1 MKYTVI
7 PVTML
12 EQNCTVLWCE
22 ETKKAA
28 AVDPGGDADQI
39 IGAIEQAGV
48 ELEKVLLTH
57 LHIDHVGAAGELAAH
72 CGATVV
78 GPPLGDE
85 FLLHVLPQQAQMFG
99 VPLARE
105 FSPDQW
111 LGHGDTVEV
120 GQLSLEVR
128 HCPGHTPGHVI
139 YYGAADRTALTGDV
153 LFRGSIGRTD
163 FPRGDY
169 DELMHSIH
177 EQLLPLGDEVTF
189 VSGHGPEST
198 FGHERLQNPFLNGTM

>member
-1 MKYTVI
+1 MKHTVI

-12 EQNCTVLWCE
+12 EQNCTLLWCE
-22 ETKKAA
+22 ETMKAA
-28 AVDPGGDADQI
+28 AVDPGGDMDQI
-39 IGAIEQAGV
+39 VAVIEQAGV

-72 CGATVV
+72 SGATIV
-78 GPPLGDE
+78 GPHKEDE
-85 FLLHVLPQQAQMFG
+85 FLLHVLPQQASMFG
-99 VPLARE
+99 VPLTQE
-105 FSPDQW
+105 FVPDQW
-111 LGHGDTVEV
+111 LVQGDRVAV
-120 GQLSLEVR
+120 GQLALDVR
-128 HCPGHTPGHVI
+128 HCPGHTPGHVV
-139 YYGAADRTALTGDV
+139 YYCAADRMALTGDV

-169 DELMHSIH
+169 DELMRSIN

-198 FGHERLQNPFLNGTM
+198 LGAERRRNPFLTGEM